1 MQPEGFLD
9 RILRPLLKTGLPLMK
24 HVLKPLAK
32 NGLLPLA
39 FTGSVAADVGLGV
52 TAQAISHKEM
62 DNILKIVQSLE

>member
-1 MQPEGFLD
+1 MQPEEFLD

-32 NGLLPLA
+32 SDLLPLA
-39 FTGSVAADVGLGV
+39 FTGSAAADVGLGV
-52 TAQAISHKEM
+52 TAQAISNKEM